1 MLTKFSILHE
11 IMIRKMMDV
20 KWIRFTEEIASI
32 IEVASLRYRSR
43 YYAVLRLELC
53 SEVKSQ
59 LAKYIRLFNA
69 IF

>member
-1 MLTKFSILHE
+1 
-11 IMIRKMMDV
+11 MDV